1 MISGAGKW
9 TLQRGPTT
17 ETTLPTASTCYQ
29 TLILPVYATRERLES
44 RLRLAIENAEGF
56 GLE

>member
-1 MISGAGKW
+1 MLSGAGKW
-9 TLQRGPTT
+9 ILQRGPTT
-17 ETTLPTASTCYQ
+17 DSTLPTASTCYKI
-29 TLILPVYATRERLES
+29 LILPVYPTRERLES